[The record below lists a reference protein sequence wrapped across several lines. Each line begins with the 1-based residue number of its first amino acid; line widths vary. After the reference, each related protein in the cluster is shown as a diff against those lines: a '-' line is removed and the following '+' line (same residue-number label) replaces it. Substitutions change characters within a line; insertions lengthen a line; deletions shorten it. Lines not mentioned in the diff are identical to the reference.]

1 MGKQVFD
8 GPRKQHF
15 YADPF
20 RVCVVG
26 LLGKEGDGP
35 QDTPHTGKDSHPL
48 WDERVNLPV
57 DMDLSRNISAYG
69 VLETVKVR
77 KRGQYPAGHDLEGQ
91 DIIEVIDGR
100 QRTRSCRV
108 AAKDAKAAG
117 EVPPLLK
124 IEFMK
129 ISDDVASGVMISTN
143 EQRRDDLPS
152 AKARKAARVLGF
164 GHSVADVALM
174 FGVSKVTI
182 GQWTKFGELDPKVT
196 AMVDAGALSFSAAV
210 QLHPLNPTEQ
220 VTKAKELTASG
231 PPTVAATK
239 AKVAGAVPTP
249 TKRTILTKGQ
259 LRKLTADGS
268 FLAEHPVARALL
280 QVMGGDRE
288 AVGDVPGLN
297 AFLEGREL

>member
-1 MGKQVFD
+1 M
-8 GPRKQHF
+8 
-15 YADPF
+15 
-20 RVCVVG
+20 VG
-26 LLGKEGDGP
+26 LLGKEGEGP
-35 QDTPHTGKDSHPL
+35 NDTPHTGKDSHPL

-57 DMDLSRNISAYG
+57 DMDLSRNISVYG

-77 KRGQYPAGHDLEGQ
+77 KRGQYPSGHNLEGQ

-108 AAKDAKAAG
+108 AAKAAKEAG

-129 ISDDVASGVMISTN
+129 ISDDVASGIMISTN

-174 FGVSKVTI
+174 FGVSRVTI
-182 GQWTKFGELDPKVT
+182 GQWIKFGELDPKVT

-210 QLHPLNPTEQ
+210 QLHPLNPAEQ
-220 VTKAKELTASG
+220 LIKARELTAAG
-231 PPTVAATK
+231 PPTAAPPTK
-239 AKVAGAVPTP
+239 

-288 AVGDVPGLN
+288 AVGEVPGLQ
-297 AFLEGREL
+297 AFLEGKEL